1 VPRGAGVAIIGF
13 VQAPSFR
20 DLTLAAFAER
30 LASSD
35 PVPGGGSASAV
46 AAALGAS
53 LVAMVA
59 TLTLGRPKYAEH
71 VALAEAVE
79 PRARALA
86 NDLFELADADAR
98 AYAACAFALKLPRE
112 SFEDKAARDRQ
123 IRETAV
129 VAAEVPLRSVER
141 CLDVLGLAELLAG
154 RSNRNASSDL
164 RVASLLLEA
173 AADGAAANVLV
184 NLPLVG
190 PGDWTSATEA
200 RVGELMS
207 DVTVIG
213 KRVRSVVEAGEARA
227 PIADT
232 PAAVTGAVG
241 DDGADTARVTPA
253 DSAARLGA

>member
-1 VPRGAGVAIIGF
+1 MPVPRGSRVAIIES

-20 DLTLAAFAER
+20 DLTLAAFADR
-30 LASSD
+30 LGSSE

-59 TLTLGRPKYAEH
+59 ELTQGRPKYAEH
-71 VALAEAVE
+71 AELAAAVGPRAKALAG
-79 PRARALA
+79 
-86 NDLFELADADAR
+86 DLFDLADADAQ
-98 AYAACAFALKLPRE
+98 AYAACAFAMKLPRE
-112 SFEDKAARDRQ
+112 SFEDKEARDRQ

-141 CLDVLGLAELLAG
+141 CLDVLRLAELLAG

-190 PGDWTSATEA
+190 PGDWTDATEA
-200 RVGELMS
+200 RTGELMREVA
-207 DVTVIG
+207 DLA
-213 KRVRSVVEAGEARA
+213 KQVRAIVASGEARPPLA
-227 PIADT
+227 EL
-232 PAAVTGAVG
+232 PALAA
-241 DDGADTARVTPA
+241 AA
-253 DSAARLGA
+253 AARPGA